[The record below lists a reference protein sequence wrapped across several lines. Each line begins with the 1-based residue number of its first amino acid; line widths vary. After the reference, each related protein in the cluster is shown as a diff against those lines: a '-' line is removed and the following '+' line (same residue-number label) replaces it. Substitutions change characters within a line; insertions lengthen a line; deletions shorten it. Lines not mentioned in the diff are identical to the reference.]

1 MGIGND
7 FGLDGREMLLWL
19 CVAWVFA
26 SALVA
31 MMPMRWQ
38 YVPGVTLLLAAPV
51 LIWQIGVALG
61 LWAAGAALLA
71 FGSMYRNPLRF
82 FWKKLT
88 GQSVEVPR

>member
-1 MGIGND
+1 
-7 FGLDGREMLLWL
+7 MLLWL

-61 LWAAGAALLA
+61 LWGAGAALLA
-71 FGSMYRNPLRF
+71 FGSMYRNPLRY
-82 FWKKLT
+82 FWTRLT
-88 GQSVEVPR
+88 RPKEEHPL